1 LDGNFS
7 IVLPVKDEDKLI
19 LANLPSWY
27 ALGSDDIMVCTD
39 KPAPEA
45 VKQAVKRV
53 SEACHTADA
62 TRIVEVERNPEYRFH
77 QAWVRRKG
85 FLSARHQTILT
96 GDIDLRVYRSCLK
109 AVALVGKDGVGLV
122 SLSKRRCRK
131 GFIGNLRN
139 FMDRLTRT
147 YARAIG
153 RKKAG
158 QAYFTGLYAIDRDA
172 WLDSEPLEGIKQLED
187 PKTAQLRLDSWGGY
201 AGEDTFLRDWMIK
214 KHRVLYLP
222 DIGADDERLGLEDS
236 KFIQLKIGRKFAY
249 DRKGLLSVL
258 KHGIVHVRIQVIVGY
273 VNERLRRRSDGSHQ
287 NPKQAR
293 QG

>member
-1 LDGNFS
+1 MGRFLDRDFS
-7 IVLPVKDEDKLI
+7 IVIPVKDEDKLI
-19 LANLPSWY
+19 LSNLPSWY
-27 ALGSDDIMVCTD
+27 DLGSDDTIMCTD
-39 KPAPEA
+39 KPASEA
-45 VKQAVKRV
+45 VRQAVKRV
-53 SEACHTADA
+53 SEAYHTADA

-122 SLSKRRCRK
+122 SLSKRRSRK
-131 GFIGNLRN
+131 GFTGNLRN
-139 FMDRLTRT
+139 FMDKLART

-158 QAYFTGLYAIDRDA
+158 QAYFTGLYAIDREA

-222 DIGADDERLGLEDS
+222 DIGAVDERLGLEDS
-236 KFIQLKIGRKFAY
+236 KFIQFKIGRKFAY
-249 DRKGLLSVL
+249 DRQKLLSVV
-258 KHGIVHVRIQVIVGY
+258 KHAIIHIRIHVIAGY
-273 VNERLRRRSDGSHQ
+273 MYERLRRH
-287 NPKQAR
+287 
-293 QG
+293 